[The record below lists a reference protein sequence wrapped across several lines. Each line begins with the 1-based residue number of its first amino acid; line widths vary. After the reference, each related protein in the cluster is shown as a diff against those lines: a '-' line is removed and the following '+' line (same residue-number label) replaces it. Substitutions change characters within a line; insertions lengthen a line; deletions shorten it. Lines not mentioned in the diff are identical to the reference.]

1 MWGKEDKM
9 DEDKKMMIMDTL
21 KEAGVEENKIDDD
34 LIMLVGKISN
44 KINMLRAEL
53 DEKDIDDMKGKEIV
67 NKIAMKANE
76 MDIADVKEW
85 HMGHEHEM

>member
-1 MWGKEDKM
+1 MWGKEEKM
-9 DEDKKMMIMDTL
+9 DEGKKMMIMDTL
-21 KEAGVEENKIDDD
+21 KEAGVDESKIDDD
-34 LIMLVGKISN
+34 LMMLVGKISN

-53 DEKDIDDMKGKEIV
+53 DEKGIDDMKGKEIV
-67 NKIAMKANE
+67 NKISMKATE